1 MHRWLFIVVLLN
13 LLFCIR
19 HTNDSYCQS
28 ILYNRRLERCK
39 RLSIVNII
47 YNGKFFWMKSEWLNQ
62 YWMALLFELWVMKN
76 NPESNFFFMP
86 VLRILEMFSKRT
98 MKIQVIY
105 AILTVESIIQI
116 MHIKMNSM
124 RVEWNTHS
132 TIVFV
137 SIKSTADINIVC
149 LQILKD
155 NLTHQISGY
164 FGKISFAGVH

>member
-1 MHRWLFIVVLLN
+1 
-13 LLFCIR
+13 
-19 HTNDSYCQS
+19 
-28 ILYNRRLERCK
+28 
-39 RLSIVNII
+39 
-47 YNGKFFWMKSEWLNQ
+47 
-62 YWMALLFELWVMKN
+62 
-76 NPESNFFFMP
+76 MP

-124 RVEWNTHS
+124 RVEWNPHS

-137 SIKSTADINIVC
+137 SMKSTADINIVC

-164 FGKISFAGVH
+164 FGKISIAGVH